1 MVAKGRRKSPRFKG
15 DPRVGWDE
23 LEPNWSY
30 LGLFS
35 TWYSKCSIN
44 RKSGLFLFL
53 FPKSTFSLRRTV
65 QCAVCIVQCAVCS
78 AEKNGWWQGAL
89 CTVHCW
95 WQGVQQDRQRLCAR
109 LHAIALPPVAI
120 NTKHAKQS
128 HYMHAILFWLIEIAQ
143 MCKRSLKMA
152 SKKLM
157 FHWKYHWSVIS
168 STGTYM
174 CSGIS
179 NGCLRYLKV

>member
-1 MVAKGRRKSPRFKG
+1 MIRWSALISNQFKVQSALIYNDPHWSPTK
-15 DPRVGWDE
+15 WH
-23 LEPNWSY
+23 N
-30 LGLFS
+30 
-35 TWYSKCSIN
+35 SKVHSAVCSVQCALC
-44 RKSGLFLFL
+44 S
-53 FPKSTFSLRRTV
+53 V
-65 QCAVCIVQCAVCS
+65 QCAVQKRMVGDRGRFALCTVPC
-78 AEKNGWWQGAL
+78 WWQGA
-89 CTVHCW
+89 
-95 WQGVQQDRQRLCAR
+95 QQDRQRLCAR

-152 SKKLM
+152 SKKIM